1 MIFGIREPIITTT
14 ISLLPLFGDIS
25 SSNIHLQSYLD
36 KTRTTLFLFK
46 KWVLWSRLN
55 RPTAIVFFFSAQ
67 HSSQKLKAAQIR
79 VNKSFDR
86 SKQVHHLHKNNG
98 LNIFFIASAAC
109 GLPERCLGGL

>member
-55 RPTAIVFFFSAQ
+55 RPTAIVSLCPALITETE
-67 HSSQKLKAAQIR
+67 SCTIR
-79 VNKSFDR
+79 V
-86 SKQVHHLHKNNG
+86 
-98 LNIFFIASAAC
+98 
-109 GLPERCLGGL
+109 